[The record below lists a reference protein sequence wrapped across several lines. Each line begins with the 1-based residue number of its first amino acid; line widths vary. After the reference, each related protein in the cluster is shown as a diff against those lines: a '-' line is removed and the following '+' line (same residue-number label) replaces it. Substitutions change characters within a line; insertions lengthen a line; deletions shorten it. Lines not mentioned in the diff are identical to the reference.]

1 MTLTVSDVEQFLNRG
16 QGRKLFA
23 LRGEIYVDE
32 QDLCNVLISVDLLWK
47 NFSQEKHWYR
57 MSFDT

>member
-32 QDLCNVLISVDLLWK
+32 QDLCKVLISEALLWK
-47 NFSQEKHWYR
+47 NFSQEKHW
-57 MSFDT
+57 